1 MTITISR
8 IKPCGV
14 TALFGAFLEI
24 NIFHSS
30 HTLQRQQ
37 LCGFQPHASVDVTT
51 CKHEILETCHSVT
64 FYFIFF
70 SLYSLSNS
78 PISIPIAGL
87 ESSLKLPSASIK
99 FIHPPSIVIL
109 CKISMFCFCLT
120 SKISRNFY
128 CTPKFTQFVNY
139 FIKTQSNGVCYPQK
153 GSVGYSGYVF
163 LIL

>member
-78 PISIPIAGL
+78 PISIPIADL
-87 ESSLKLPSASIK
+87 ESSLKLPSGCIIFICPPYKKHFMGDGTGPQCGGGECSPASL
-99 FIHPPSIVIL
+99 PPH
-109 CKISMFCFCLT
+109 
-120 SKISRNFY
+120 SRDY
-128 CTPKFTQFVNY
+128 TVPKFFFFFVEHCSHKCS
-139 FIKTQSNGVCYPQK
+139 I
-153 GSVGYSGYVF
+153 
-163 LIL
+163 